1 MIYPYKELSMN
12 QLHKRRSLF
21 LLLAPGCVFLV
32 FFFLLPLLVVF
43 SESLRGPEGG
53 IMLDR
58 YKEVITDPQFR
69 KVYLRTIKMALIVTP
84 IAVFLSY
91 PSAYLLTK
99 MPSKRKSLLV
109 SLLILPLM
117 TNPVAR
123 TYAWIVILGKY
134 GIVNQSLKVLHLV
147 EKPVQLMYTE
157 GAIVVGLLQLFM
169 PIMVLTLISAMEN
182 VSEEVEEA
190 ALSLG
195 SGRIGC
201 FFRVIVPLSFDGLIM
216 GVTLVFTGCITAY
229 VTPAILGGTKVLT
242 LSTLMRQEALMLM
255 NWEAATVIAVIMIAT
270 TLILYNGLRVF
281 KPREA

>member
-1 MIYPYKELSMN
+1 MN
-12 QLHKRRSLF
+12 QLHKKRSLF

-53 IMLDR
+53 LMLDR
-58 YKEVITDPQFR
+58 YKEVLQDPQFR

-84 IAVFLSY
+84 IAVLLSY

-99 MPSKRKSLLV
+99 MPARRKSLLV

-123 TYAWIVILGKY
+123 TYAWIVMLGKY
-134 GIVNQSLKVLHLV
+134 GVVNHTLKVLHLT

-157 GAIVVGLLQLFM
+157 GAIIVGLLQLFM

-195 SGRIGC
+195 SGRLGC

-242 LSTLMRQEALMLM
+242 LATLMRQEALMLM

-270 TLILYNGLRVF
+270 TLVLYNGLRIF